1 MSAHRL
7 DSPGST
13 RTVSEDEMC
22 LQRVSAA
29 EDLEAPHGE
38 RGESRMH
45 RVRYISCMRTTKRH
59 LSICT
64 KFPR

>member
-29 EDLEAPHGE
+29 EDLEVPHGE
-38 RGESRMH
+38 RGES
-45 RVRYISCMRTTKRH
+45 
-59 LSICT
+59 
-64 KFPR
+64 